1 MKVLHT
7 TICEKIDRAA
17 SNVAQVQ
24 KSASVIK
31 KSEQDLELKKKQV
44 SKAIESGK
52 LFRNKN
58 EMRWSKIVI
67 FTIQIT
73 YFYIKMTSLC
83 IFHIKLAYFDS
94 KRRIQV
100 V

>member
-31 KSEQDLELKKKQV
+31 KSEQDLELKKKHV

-52 LFRNKN
+52 FQRK
-58 EMRWSKIVI
+58 
-67 FTIQIT
+67 
-73 YFYIKMTSLC
+73 
-83 IFHIKLAYFDS
+83 
-94 KRRIQV
+94 
-100 V
+100 

>member
-52 LFRNKN
+52 LLRNIN
-58 EMRWSKIVI
+58 EMMVKNSYIHNRNNLFLHKNDLPVYISHKTSI
-67 FTIQIT
+67 F
-73 YFYIKMTSLC
+73 
-83 IFHIKLAYFDS
+83 
-94 KRRIQV
+94 
-100 V
+100 

>member
-52 LFRNKN
+52 LFRNIN
-58 EMRWSKIVI
+58 EMARSKIGI
-67 FTIQIT
+67 FIKIT

-94 KRRIQV
+94 NRRIQIV
-100 V
+100 

>member
-24 KSASVIK
+24 KSASIIK

-52 LFRNKN
+52 LYQDPTFSMKN
-58 EMRWSKIVI
+58 
-67 FTIQIT
+67 TQ
-73 YFYIKMTSLC
+73 
-83 IFHIKLAYFDS
+83 FHNWNNLFLN
-94 KRRIQV
+94 
-100 V
+100 

>member
-24 KSASVIK
+24 KSASIIK

-52 LFRNKN
+52 LYQDLTFSIKN
-58 EMRWSKIVI
+58 TQFHCETFAIEI
-67 FTIQIT
+67 I
-73 YFYIKMTSLC
+73 YFKMTCVC
-83 IFHIKLAYFDS
+83 I
-94 KRRIQV
+94 
-100 V
+100 

>member
-24 KSASVIK
+24 KSASIIK

-52 LFRNKN
+52 LYQDLTFSIKN
-58 EMRWSKIVI
+58 TQFHGETFAIEI
-67 FTIQIT
+67 I
-73 YFYIKMTSLC
+73 YFNMTC
-83 IFHIKLAYFDS
+83 VCVYN
-94 KRRIQV
+94 
-100 V
+100 

>member
-24 KSASVIK
+24 KSASIIK

-52 LFRNKN
+52 LNQDTTFSMKN
-58 EMRWSKIVI
+58 
-67 FTIQIT
+67 T
-73 YFYIKMTSLC
+73 
-83 IFHIKLAYFDS
+83 HFDN
-94 KRRIQV
+94 
-100 V
+100 